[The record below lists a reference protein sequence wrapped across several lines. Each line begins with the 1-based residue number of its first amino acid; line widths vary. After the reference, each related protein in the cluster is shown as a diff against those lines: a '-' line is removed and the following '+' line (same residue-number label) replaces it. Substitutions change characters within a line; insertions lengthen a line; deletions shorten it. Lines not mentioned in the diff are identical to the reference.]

1 MTKVIN
7 LRKKNKI
14 NFKPV
19 YKQNTKKIKTA
30 TLNSEL
36 YKIMFTCVS
45 IISILIGCMVYRYKS
60 ILEISDVCNNLLL
73 NISNESYLEIVFTL
87 LKFDLIYYFII
98 FFIGTSIIGIPLS
111 FFPIMLKSIFIGYL
125 SSFMYCEF
133 ELKGILFCLVL
144 LYPFFVITTTSL
156 IYAST
161 ESVYMSRYIYNTLT
175 NKNTADNISIRLYLI
190 RYLFLIGINIA
201 CIAINSL
208 LILVLANKFN
218 LQ

>member
-7 LRKKNKI
+7 LRKKNKMNI
-14 NFKPV
+14 KPV
-19 YKQNTKKIKTA
+19 YKIDTKKTKNVS
-30 TLNSEL
+30 LNFEL
-36 YKIMFTCVS
+36 FKIIFTCVS
-45 IISILIGCMVYRYKS
+45 IISIFIGCVVYRYKS
-60 ILEISDVCNNLLL
+60 IVEISDICNNLLL
-73 NISNESYLEIVFTL
+73 NISNASYLEIILTL
-87 LKFDLIYYFII
+87 LKFDLVYYFII

-144 LYPFFVITTTSL
+144 LYPFLVITTTSL

-175 NKNTADNISIRLYLI
+175 KKNTADNISIRLYLI
-190 RYLFLIGINIA
+190 RYLFLIGINVA
-201 CIAINSL
+201 CISINSL
-208 LILVLANKFN
+208 LMLVLVNKFN